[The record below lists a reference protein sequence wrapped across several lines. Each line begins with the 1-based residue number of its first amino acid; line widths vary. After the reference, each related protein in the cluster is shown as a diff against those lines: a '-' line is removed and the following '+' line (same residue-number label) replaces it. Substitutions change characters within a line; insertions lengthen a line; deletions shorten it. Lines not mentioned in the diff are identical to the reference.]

1 MAIVNRIEKKVKMVK
16 DEVIK
21 YQILTY
27 CFINDVQTS
36 NADLDCLTE
45 LGKVKSMDLTEFCDR
60 IFELNIFKSSQSARN
75 SITKAE
81 KKGLIVKAGGSKKT
95 IELNPEMAIETE
107 GTLLLDFKILG
118 IESEES

>member
-45 LGKVKSMDLTEFCDR
+45 LGKVKSIDLTEFCDR